1 MRQSILLG
9 LKINKQLNGQFYC
22 FSLANASP
30 LLNKRNHHVH
40 IIVRQMVGSRS
51 LKGLRKCAVPE
62 KAKWR
67 WGVAHWHTGAASL
80 QKPVFCCQ
88 TLSILCPHLPV
99 LSSMFSLPPPPVSL
113 FPPTIDSAH
122 LSIPKPYS
130 SLQLELVLQISWD
143 ILLHSLVSSAAP
155 SAPLTLFCSCF
166 SHITSPNNYSHHD
179 ANDRIGKHVS
189 QPSHPQK
196 KGPQS
201 TCKSSNSS
209 LHGQQT

>member
-1 MRQSILLG
+1 MCCPWKSQMKVRCGPLTYRS
-9 LKINKQLNGQFYC
+9 C
-22 FSLANASP
+22 FLTKAS
-30 LLNKRNHHVH
+30 
-40 IIVRQMVGSRS
+40 
-51 LKGLRKCAVPE
+51 
-62 KAKWR
+62 
-67 WGVAHWHTGAASL
+67 
-80 QKPVFCCQ
+80 
-88 TLSILCPHLPV
+88 V
-99 LSSMFSLPPPPVSL
+99 LSSDTVNPVPPPTSCSFQHVQPSPPPRL
-113 FPPTIDSAH
+113 HFPSHHHSAH

-130 SLQLELVLQISWD
+130 SLQLELVLQISWA

-166 SHITSPNNYSHHD
+166 YHITSPNNYSHHD